1 MRTWNTWF
9 GFKYLFRNILMQS
22 CNRRNLFKSCCW
34 HQIQNKL
41 NMSKKDD
48 CQPSIFFKFSK
59 AFHCLGTLSCNT
71 VVSSALTPATLRR
84 SVCFFSPHR
93 RSVCFSGCE
102 TKPLPYYS
110 TSLQIGTSLRPVS
123 LISFF
128 FLRGQYFGSKARAS
142 LRCTA
147 LHGAPRR
154 HAPEP
159 VITFTIRW
167 GERWQ
172 QLRAKNMFSL
182 QIQFAATPCES
193 VAAQHVPLV
202 GAQTRLH
209 HVWDQQRS
217 VRVSQNSDVGAS
229 ASLCITSSSQSC
241 TAPQFNC
248 EHLVFL
254 RRLKLK
260 QSKRT
265 PKTTRP
271 QITHL

>member
-1 MRTWNTWF
+1 MFFLPSQTLCLFLRLWNQTAPLLL
-9 GFKYLFRNILMQS
+9 YLTSNWDLASPR
-22 CNRRNLFKSCCW
+22 
-34 HQIQNKL
+34 
-41 NMSKKDD
+41 
-48 CQPSIFFKFSK
+48 PSNF
-59 AFHCLGTLSCNT
+59 
-71 VVSSALTPATLRR
+71 
-84 SVCFFSPHR
+84 
-93 RSVCFSGCE
+93 
-102 TKPLPYYS
+102 
-110 TSLQIGTSLRPVS
+110 
-123 LISFF
+123 FF

-159 VITFTIRW
+159 VITFPIRW

-229 ASLCITSSSQSC
+229 ASLCITSSSQSY

-254 RRLKLK
+254 QRLKLK